1 MIGEAI
7 AAVAPQL
14 AAVGTNLAVPVAVKA
29 GEILLLVL
37 VIAGVIWALRRS
49 RTGEKK

>member
-1 MIGEAI
+1 VTREAV

-14 AAVGTNLAVPVAVKA
+14 AAAGKSLAVPAAVKA

-37 VIAGVIWALRRS
+37 IIAGVTWALRRS
-49 RTGEKK
+49 RTGKKK

>member
-1 MIGEAI
+1 VIGEAV
-7 AAVAPQL
+7 AAVARQL
-14 AAVGTNLAVPVAVKA
+14 AAAGKNLAVPVAVKA

-49 RTGEKK
+49 RTGKRK